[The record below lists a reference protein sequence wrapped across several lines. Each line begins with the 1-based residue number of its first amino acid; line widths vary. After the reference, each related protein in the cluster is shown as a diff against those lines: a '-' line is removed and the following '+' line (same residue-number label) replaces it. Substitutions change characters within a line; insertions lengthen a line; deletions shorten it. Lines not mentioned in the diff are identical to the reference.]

1 MGKVIG
7 ICGLIGSGKGT
18 VADILVE
25 EYGFK
30 KLSFADKL
38 KDAVAEMFDWPRDL
52 LEGDT
57 NEGRAW
63 RETPDQFWSRELDRD
78 ITPRYVLQVFGTECM
93 RQGFYD
99 GIWVS
104 MVKKQLLN
112 APMINWV
119 IPDTRFPNEVNM
131 IKSVGGTVWC
141 IKRGENPKWF
151 DLYKYQGIPPT
162 DIHPSEWAWAHTN
175 FNFKI
180 LNNDDVDKLKHK
192 VNRAIDDLQSNHLG
206 ATRTF

>member
-1 MGKVIG
+1 MGKIIG

-18 VADILVE
+18 VADILVQ
-25 EYGFK
+25 EYRFK
-30 KLSFADKL
+30 KISFADKL
-38 KDAVAEMFDWPRDL
+38 KDAVAEMFDWPRHL

-57 NEGRAW
+57 KEGRAW
-63 RETPDQFWSRELDRD
+63 RETPDTFWSRELEKDV
-78 ITPRYVLQVFGTECM
+78 TPRHVLQVFGTECM
-93 RQGFYD
+93 RHGFYD

-104 MVKKQLLN
+104 LVKKTLLHD
-112 APMINWV
+112 PVTNWV

-131 IKSVGGTVWC
+131 IKSVGGTVWR
-141 IKRGENPKWF
+141 IKRGENPEWF
-151 DLYKYQGIPPT
+151 DLFKDQGIPPK

-180 LNNDDVDKLKHK
+180 LNNDDVDKLKSK
-192 VNRAIDDLQSNHLG
+192 VHRAIDDLQSNHLG

>member
-1 MGKVIG
+1 MSKVIG

-18 VADILVE
+18 VADILVQ
-25 EYGFK
+25 EYRFK

-38 KDAVAEMFDWPRDL
+38 KDAVAEMFDWPREL

-57 NEGRAW
+57 DQGREW
-63 RETPDQFWSRELDRD
+63 RETPDTFWSRELDRD

-104 MVKKQLLN
+104 LVKKTILEN
-112 APMINWV
+112 PFTNWV
-119 IPDTRFPNEVNM
+119 IPDTRFPNEVDM
-131 IKSVGGTVWC
+131 IKKIGGTVWR
-141 IKRGENPKWF
+141 IKRGENPEWF
-151 DLYKYQGIPPT
+151 DLYKDQGIPPT

-180 LNNDDVDKLKHK
+180 LNNDSVDKLKSK
-192 VNRAIDDLQSNHLG
+192 VHRAIDDLQSNHLG